1 MNHYGCDRCGR
12 VTTKEEMAV
21 RKGLIPQGW
30 QNIQLLTSVPRR
42 LGNRFDFCQACSA
55 HLKIG
60 SDGFIPDDKPLAD
73 RLIELLA
80 EMAQGVVDSQ

>member
-12 VTTKEEMAV
+12 VTTKEEMT
-21 RKGLIPQGW
+21 RRRGIIPEGW
-30 QNIQLLTSVPRR
+30 KNIQLSTSVPRG
-42 LGNRFDFCQACSA
+42 LGDRFDFCQACSE

-73 RLIELLA
+73 RLIELLE
-80 EMAQGVVDSQ
+80 EMAQGVVDSK